1 MPIAAGAE
9 DAVTDRRDQ
18 LRGQLV
24 EAAIRTFL
32 RFGARKTSMADIAAE
47 AGVSR
52 QTLYDLFGTKDELV
66 VRSILHVTEH
76 NLDGVREAL
85 ARCRSLSERLDAYF
99 EGTVVRSF
107 ELLREAGDA
116 EDLLGGHNEAGRG
129 ALAESHRRHEALVRG
144 ILEGHA
150 SPLARRG
157 LTVADAA
164 HFAVT
169 TVMGFKHGA
178 ASREDLDGLL
188 AALKAGVLLLA
199 EEGP

>member
-1 MPIAAGAE
+1 MPIETAADDG
-9 DAVTDRRDQ
+9 VTDRRD
-18 LRGQLV
+18 QLV
-24 EAAIRTFL
+24 EAAIRTFV
-32 RFGARKTSMADIAAE
+32 RFGARKTSMADVAAE

-52 QTLYDLFGTKDELV
+52 QTLYDLFGTRDELI
-66 VRSILHVTEH
+66 VRSILHVTER

-85 ARCRSLSERLDAYF
+85 TRRGSLSERLDAYF

-107 ELLREAGDA
+107 ELLENAGDA

-129 ALAESHRRHEALVRG
+129 AIAESHRRHETLVRG
-144 ILEGHA
+144 ILERHGPA
-150 SPLARRG
+150 LARRG

-164 HFAVT
+164 HFTVT
-169 TVMGFKHGA
+169 AVMGFKYNA

-199 EEGP
+199 EEGA

>member
-1 MPIAAGAE
+1 MPIETAADDG
-9 DAVTDRRDQ
+9 VTDRRD
-18 LRGQLV
+18 QLV
-24 EAAIRTFL
+24 EAAIRTFV

-52 QTLYDLFGTKDELV
+52 QTLYDLFGTRDELI
-66 VRSILHVTEH
+66 VRSILHLTDR

-85 ARCRSLSERLDAYF
+85 TRCGSLSERLDAYF

-107 ELLREAGDA
+107 ELLENAGDA
-116 EDLLGGHNEAGRG
+116 EDLLGGHNEAGG
-129 ALAESHRRHEALVRG
+129 EAIAESHRRHETLVRG

-150 SPLARRG
+150 SAVARHG

-164 HFAVT
+164 HFTVT
-169 TVMGFKHGA
+169 AVMGFKYGA

-199 EEGP
+199 EEGA